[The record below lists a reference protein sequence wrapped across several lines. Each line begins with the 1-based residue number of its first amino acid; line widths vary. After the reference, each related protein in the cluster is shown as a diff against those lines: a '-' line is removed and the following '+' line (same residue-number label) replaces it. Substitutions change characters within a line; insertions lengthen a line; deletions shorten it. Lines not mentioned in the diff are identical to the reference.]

1 MSQHNQ
7 GASLSQGAQ
16 YRHHLFSLSIS
27 IKMIF
32 EKSRKKEKEQLYI
45 SQFMKK
51 KKSSLSRFKEHV
63 KGQLPSTTARIKNQL
78 NKLMLFIWKKKKKN
92 PRN

>member
-51 KKSSLSRFKEHV
+51 KNHHYPDLKNMLRDNFHQQ
-63 KGQLPSTTARIKNQL
+63 QLE
-78 NKLMLFIWKKKKKN
+78 
-92 PRN
+92 